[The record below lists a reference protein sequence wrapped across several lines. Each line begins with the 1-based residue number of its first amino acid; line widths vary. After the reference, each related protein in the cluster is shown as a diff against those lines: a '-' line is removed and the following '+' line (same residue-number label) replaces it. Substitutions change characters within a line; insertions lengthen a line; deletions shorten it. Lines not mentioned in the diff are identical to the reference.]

1 MPIRWVRFFRSFAL
15 FCCLFLFVFGEPVL
29 PAWLPQKPNLAAQ
42 KPVPPSAIAPPGS
55 LSGLTQGVQK
65 TILSNGLTVLTKAVH
80 TAPVV
85 TVQIWYRVGSR
96 DEATG
101 LNGIAHQL
109 EHQLFKGTQTRP
121 IQFGHLFSALGSQS
135 NAFTSY
141 DMTAYFGTVGRDQL
155 AALLTLEADRM
166 HQALI
171 DGAALESEKRV
182 VISEL
187 QGYENSP
194 DYRLNRVVM
203 RAAFPSHPYG
213 LPVGGTQAEVKNFT
227 LEQVRDYYCRFYRPD
242 NATLVIVGDFEPE
255 AALKSVEAT
264 FGQVAKPVTPL
275 PEPQISSAWE
285 TVRSRSQQPAQ
296 VERIVLREPGNAAL
310 LDVVYPLPAIA
321 DPDIPALQVLD
332 YVLSSGRSSRLYQQL
347 VETGLAS
354 DASGYAIHL
363 TGGGWYEFALTA
375 MAGQSLDTVEA
386 ALQKMILEVQTKGVL
401 PTELARAKAQLRAA
415 AILQNRDITSQAMQL
430 GEAQITAGDYRY
442 IDQLLQAIAQVTDR
456 DVQRVAQTYLVP
468 QHRTV
473 GWFEPTTMTETQ
485 PPSPRQFGQTNE
497 NFSPG
502 APVDPAEVVK
512 YLPTNQLDPPLV
524 LAQALPQ
531 KKRLPNGLQFLL
543 LPDTSTPTVTLSGFI
558 HAGTSFDKPQ
568 KEGLA
573 WLTAENLLKGSD
585 TQTALEM
592 AQALENRGASL
603 EFAVTREGVSMA
615 GEALASDLPTL
626 LQVLGCA
633 LKTANFPETELNL
646 TRQQALTDLKLEGD
660 SPERLAR
667 RVFQQ
672 AVYPQNHPFHR
683 YPTEQSLTAITRS
696 DILAFYRS
704 HYRPEATTLTL
715 VGDFDPAMV
724 TQWIAQQFGHWQG
737 LGEPPSL
744 VFPPVPLPPKGIR
757 LTLSLPG
764 KTQAITLMGYSAIHR
779 RDPRYY
785 AALVLNQ
792 ILGGD
797 TLSSRLGSEIRDRQ
811 GLTYGIY
818 SKFIAGREAGPFLI
832 SMQTAPE
839 DADSAIA
846 STLTVLRQLRDQG
859 VSATEVAAA
868 VRSLTSSY
876 PVDLADTTALA
887 RQIATNAF
895 YGLNV
900 TELRQHNAKIAAVTP
915 SQVNQ
920 VIQELLQPQQ
930 MVIVTAGP
938 PLTGSTQEKP
948 QAVLLGVK

>member
-1 MPIRWVRFFRSFAL
+1 MPIRRLRFFGIFAL
-15 FCCLFLFVFGEPVL
+15 FCFVFLLVSGEPVL
-29 PAWLPQKPNLAAQ
+29 PALLPQKLNLAVQHLAHQ
-42 KPVPPSAIAPPGS
+42 SEAAPPDS
-55 LSGLTQGVQK
+55 LSGLTQRVQK
-65 TILSNGLTVLTKAVH
+65 TMLSNGLTVLTKAVN

-85 TVQIWYRVGSR
+85 TVQVWYRVGSR

-101 LNGIAHQL
+101 LNGITHQL

-155 AALLTLEADRM
+155 TALLTLEADRM

-171 DGAALESEKRV
+171 DGLGLESEKRV

-194 DYRLNRVVM
+194 DYRLNQAVM
-203 RAAFPSHPYG
+203 RAAFPDHPYG
-213 LPVGGTQAEVKNFT
+213 LPVGGTQAEVEGFT
-227 LEQVRDYYCRFYRPD
+227 LEQVRDYYRRFYRPD
-242 NATLVIVGDFEPE
+242 NAILVIVGDFEPE
-255 AALKSVEAT
+255 AVLKTVEAT

-275 PEPQISSAWE
+275 PEPQISSVWE
-285 TVRSRSQQPAQ
+285 AARSRSQQSSQA
-296 VERIVLREPGNAAL
+296 EKIVLREAGNAAL

-332 YVLSSGRSSRLYQQL
+332 YVLASGRSSRLYQQL

-354 DASGYAIHL
+354 NADGYAIHL
-363 TGGGWYEFALTA
+363 ISGGWYEFSLTA
-375 MAGQSLDTVEA
+375 MDGQALDTVEA
-386 ALQKMILEVQTKGVL
+386 ALQKMILDVQTKGIL
-401 PTELARAKAQLRAA
+401 NTELERAKTQLRAA

-430 GEAQITAGDYRY
+430 GEAQITAGDYRH
-442 IDQLLQAIAQVTDR
+442 IDRLLQAIAQVTAR
-456 DVQRVAQTYLVP
+456 DVQRVAQTYLAP
-468 QHRTV
+468 QQRTT

-485 PPSPRQFGQTNE
+485 PPSQRNFGQTSE

-512 YLPTNQLDPPLV
+512 YLPTNQLDPPSV

-531 KKRLPNGLQFLL
+531 KRSLPNGLQFLL

-573 WLTAENLLKGSD
+573 WLTAENLLNGSN
-585 TQTALEM
+585 TQTALEI
-592 AQALENRGASL
+592 AQILENRGASL
-603 EFAVTREGVSMA
+603 EFATTREGVYIA

-626 LQVLGCA
+626 LQVLGRA
-633 LKTANFPETELNL
+633 LQTASFPEMELNL

-683 YPTEQSLTAITRS
+683 YPTEQSLTAITHS

-724 TQWIAQQFGHWQG
+724 TQWIAQQFGDWRG

-744 VFPPVPLPPKGIR
+744 VFPPAPLPPKVIR
-757 LTLSLPG
+757 LTPTLPG

-818 SKFIAGREAGPFLI
+818 SHFIAGREAGPFLI

-839 DADSAIA
+839 DAPSAIA
-846 STLTVLRQLRDQG
+846 STLAVLRQLRDQG
-859 VSATEVAAA
+859 VSATEVTAA
-868 VRSLTSSY
+868 VRSLTNSY
-876 PVDLADTTALA
+876 PVDLADTTTLA
-887 RQIATNAF
+887 QRIATNAF
-895 YGLNV
+895 YGLTVN
-900 TELRQHNAKIAAVTP
+900 ELRQYNAKIAAVTP

-920 VIQELLQPQQ
+920 VIRELLQPDH
-930 MVIVTAGP
+930 MVIVTVGP
-938 PLTGSTQEKP
+938 PLT
-948 QAVLLGVK
+948 